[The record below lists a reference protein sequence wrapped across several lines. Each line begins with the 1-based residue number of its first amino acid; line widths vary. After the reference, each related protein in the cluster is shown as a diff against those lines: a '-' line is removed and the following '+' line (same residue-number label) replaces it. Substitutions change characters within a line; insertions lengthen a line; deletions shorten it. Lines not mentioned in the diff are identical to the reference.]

1 MWEKIRWETLI
12 LKLIKMNDNEYSN
25 YGIHASVRNFKSS
38 FRNFFFFFFLETRLN
53 YWLSFDHEI
62 VFKIVIPKV
71 ICVPILVYRTKKDRL
86 RKDHLHY
93 LQALSMILTSV
104 NNMKTRELKSRV
116 RTNADQQYQMKE
128 ISLWWSFMLLKKLP
142 VQYFDDFF
150 IYLEN
155 TS

>member
-1 MWEKIRWETLI
+1 M
-12 LKLIKMNDNEYSN
+12 
-25 YGIHASVRNFKSS
+25 
-38 FRNFFFFFFLETRLN
+38 
-53 YWLSFDHEI
+53 
-62 VFKIVIPKV
+62 

-150 IYLEN
+150 FVTWKIHLRKYMHFLQVSYILIIEISIFN
-155 TS
+155 MWVFFHCSSRLL